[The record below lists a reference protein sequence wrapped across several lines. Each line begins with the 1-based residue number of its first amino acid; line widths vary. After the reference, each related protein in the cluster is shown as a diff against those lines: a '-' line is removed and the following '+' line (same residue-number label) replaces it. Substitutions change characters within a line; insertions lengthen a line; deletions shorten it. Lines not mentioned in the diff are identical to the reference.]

1 MKIYL
6 AIVAAFAYVAVL
18 ANAEEPAIKDAAATE
33 ADPAQLDPQAD
44 AAAPGNQEYFRG
56 EYGGYRGGW
65 GGYRGGYG
73 GYRGG
78 YGGYRGGYGGYR
90 RGYGW

>member
-33 ADPAQLDPQAD
+33 ADPAQLDPEAD
-44 AAAPGNQEYFRG
+44 AAAPGNQEYFRVDTPAPVAAPMTP
-56 EYGGYRGGW
+56 YAAPAAAPMAPADVPTVMTPTSS
-65 GGYRGGYG
+65 
-73 GYRGG
+73 
-78 YGGYRGGYGGYR
+78 
-90 RGYGW
+90 